1 MGESSEA
8 SIPFVLTADPV
19 VALNELVAKVTSLN
33 LHNGVSNSLD
43 AKLSNALSALED
55 LKDNNNGSAIN
66 KIEAFINEVEAQAA
80 RKQTPTA

>member
-33 LHNGVSNSLD
+33 PHNGISNSLD